1 MMWTSAFARVRCASV
16 LALGLAIFA
25 APTDLTAGTAF
36 PDQAIS
42 AVDRPAEPFG
52 LSTSALPEGELK
64 AKWRGVEREQD
75 DEQLAL
81 ELCAETPVRCSPEA
95 AKFLDIVGDA
105 SARDG
110 RARMGE
116 VNRAINLAVRPG
128 DDLVLYGATDV
139 WRSPLALFATGAG
152 DCEDYAIAKFTALR
166 AAGVAAEDLRVVI
179 LRDTLRQEDHAVA
192 AARLDGRWFML
203 DNRRMAMVEDVNMK
217 NTRPLF
223 VMDQNGIRQYVDA
236 PLLAATQ
243 RSVADEAALTT
254 LASSAKKTSGRPAL

>member
-1 MMWTSAFARVRCASV
+1 
-16 LALGLAIFA
+16 
-25 APTDLTAGTAF
+25 
-36 PDQAIS
+36 
-42 AVDRPAEPFG
+42 
-52 LSTSALPEGELK
+52 
-64 AKWRGVEREQD
+64 
-75 DEQLAL
+75 
-81 ELCAETPVRCSPEA
+81 
-95 AKFLDIVGDA
+95 
-105 SARDG
+105 
-110 RARMGE
+110 MGE

-139 WRSPLALFATGAG
+139 WRSPLALFAIGAG

-223 VMDQNGIRQYVDA
+223 VMDHNGIRQYVDA

-243 RSVADEAALTT
+243 RPVADEAALTT
-254 LASSAKKTSGRPAL
+254 LASNAKKTSGRPAL